1 MKTTLAAFSLA
12 VSMLATHAALADDA
26 KPNPDVVQPKPV
38 APPHLFLAAGAGASF
53 SSVDVFKGGYEIH
66 YLSAHAHL
74 DLNVGHEVLAG
85 NLGTDRVSLALGYAG
100 AADFNGDEILHHH
113 GFGVTLRK
121 SWFYVTL
128 DGGLAVINGF
138 SDGFSAVGGHFGVNW
153 GFRMGPV
160 QLAFP
165 ISVDVFNAPCTTFA
179 ATLGFQI

>member
-12 VSMLATHAALADDA
+12 VAMFASHSALADDA
-26 KPNPDVVQPKPV
+26 KPNPDVAQPKPV
-38 APPHLFLAAGAGASF
+38 ATPHLFLAAGAGASF
-53 SSVDVFKGGYEIH
+53 SSVDLGWIH
-66 YLSAHAHL
+66 LLSAHAHL
-74 DLNVGHEVLAG
+74 DLNVGHELLAG

-100 AADFNGDEILHHH
+100 AADFNADEILHHH
-113 GFGVTLRK
+113 GFGATLRK
-121 SWFYVTL
+121 SWFFVTL
-128 DGGLAVINGF
+128 DGGIAVINSFTQGE
-138 SDGFSAVGGHFGVNW
+138 SAVGGHFGVNW